1 MQKRCEFKEI
11 SFHRGGTV
19 DNSIRPQKTD
29 VCFLRAFCFATRK
42 KSKQKTKEGE
52 EIMQIIKKI
61 QADYLTPISAFLRI
75 RGKNKCLLES
85 IPRDKSKGRYSII
98 AWDAVSE
105 IIYKENQLT
114 INGVV
119 ETVSDP
125 LKAIERYVLKE
136 EVYLEELPFQGGAVG
151 YVGYD
156 VIASYEEIGELPFDE
171 LEIPDS
177 HFYLF
182 DSYLVFDHV
191 SEVIC
196 LVEANTY
203 APRTKKQLETAIQQK
218 IEELQQ
224 PNSEEVKEIQLKK
237 LNYTSNFS
245 QQSYEKAVVKAKEY
259 IQKGD
264 IFQMV
269 PSQRL
274 TADFT
279 GDPFDYYRRLRVTN
293 PSTYLYFLD
302 FNETKVIGSSPES
315 LVSVKGEVVTTNPI
329 AGTRKRGQTIEEDAL
344 LEIELSQDEKESAEH
359 LMLIDLG
366 RNDVGKVCI
375 NGSVEVPVYM
385 TIEKYRFV
393 MHIVSVVTGKLKPEC
408 TAMDALKATLPAG
421 TVSGAPKIRA
431 MQRIYELEPVKRN
444 IYAGAV
450 GYLSKNDQADFA
462 IAIRT
467 MVIHKN
473 KAYVQAG
480 AGIVYDSDP
489 KTEYEETLHKAK
501 ALLEVAE

>member
-1 MQKRCEFKEI
+1 MVREH

-29 VCFLRAFCFATRK
+29 TCFLRAFCFELSRK
-42 KSKQKTKEGE
+42 NNTKKGAK
-52 EIMQIIKKI
+52 IMQIIKKI
-61 QADYLTPISAFLRI
+61 QADYLTAISAFLRI
-75 RGKNKCLLES
+75 KGKNKCLLES
-85 IPRDKSKGRYSII
+85 IPRDKSKGRYSIV
-98 AWDAVSE
+98 AWDAASE
-105 IIYKENQLT
+105 IIYKGNQLT
-114 INGVV
+114 VNGMT
-119 ETVSDP
+119 ETVEDP
-125 LKAIERYVLKE
+125 LKAIERYVLSIE
-136 EVYLEELPFQGGAVG
+136 EYSEELPFQGGAIG

-156 VIASYEEIGELPFDE
+156 VIASYEELGEIPFDE
-171 LEIPDS
+171 LGIPDS

-182 DSYLVFDHV
+182 DSYLIFDHV
-191 SEVIC
+191 GEKII
-196 LVEANTY
+196 LVEATTY
-203 APRTKKQLETAIQQK
+203 APRRKEQLEAAIEQK
-218 IEELQQ
+218 IVELQQ
-224 PNSEEVKEIQLKK
+224 PSPEEQKVIQLEK

-245 QQSYEKAVVKAKEY
+245 KESYEAAVKKAKGY

-264 IFQMV
+264 LFQMV

-279 GDPFDYYRRLRVTN
+279 GNPFDYYRRLRVTN

-302 FNETKVIGSSPES
+302 FGETKVIGSSPES
-315 LVSVKGEVVTTNPI
+315 LVSVKDQVVTTNPI
-329 AGTRKRGQTIEEDAL
+329 AGTRKRGQTVEEDAA
-344 LEIELSQDEKESAEH
+344 LEVELSQDEKERAEH

-366 RNDVGKVCI
+366 RNDVGKVSV

-431 MQRIYELEPVKRN
+431 MQRIYEIEPVKRN

-450 GYLSKNDQADFA
+450 GYLSKDDQADFA

-467 MVIHKN
+467 MVVHKN

-489 KTEYEETLHKAK
+489 EKEYEETLHKAK